1 MIYCLW
7 NVYTTT
13 NCALPWAINMDKPR
27 RNNNKNV
34 MYEWIISE
42 ICEAEKTAYRSTSA
56 ASGTRLTIHR
66 NYIKYSKMAA
76 YMEDYLSDEEGH
88 IIQINFDKINNCK

>member
-7 NVYTTT
+7 NVYATT

-42 ICEAEKTAYRSTSA
+42 ICEAEKNGIQVNVCGIR
-56 ASGTRLTIHR
+56 
-66 NYIKYSKMAA
+66 YSSDDSQELYQVLEDAA

-88 IIQINFDKINNCK
+88 IIQINFDKINQL

>member
-1 MIYCLW
+1 
-7 NVYTTT
+7 
-13 NCALPWAINMDKPR
+13 MDKPR

-42 ICEAEKTAYRSTSA
+42 I
-56 ASGTRLTIHR
+56 
-66 NYIKYSKMAA
+66 YSSDDSQELYQVLEDAA

-88 IIQINFDKINNCK
+88 IIQINFDKINQL